1 MKVCVDCGS
10 SHIEVMVWIN
20 PNTEEVTDWETGI
33 REAVYCNDCGSHNKS
48 YLDRDWE
55 THTFITH
62 LLQQ

>member
-33 REAVYCNDCGSHNKS
+33 SEAVYCNDCGSHNKTYKEVVCS
-48 YLDRDWE
+48 S
-55 THTFITH
+55 
-62 LLQQ
+62 QKK